1 MLIKKYVGAGMFAAT
16 LLCTSTV
23 YAEPEIT
30 LGLSNWP
37 GWVAWYVAK
46 HNGYFKKY
54 HANFKL
60 VWFSSYMT
68 SVEALSAGRIDANC
82 QALIDSLAP
91 IEKGVPIKVVLTTDN
106 SAGNDALMVDDSIKN
121 FSGLKGKVVAV
132 RMDSIEQYLD
142 EYALKKNG
150 LKPGNVKFVNMSTA
164 DAAAALMAGRVP
176 AAGVWN
182 PWIQRIE
189 NRKAGHVLFSSA
201 SAPGVIP
208 DIVAAKESVLKKYPE
223 QFKRLAKVWFRTVQ
237 FIDRH
242 PRAAAKIMA
251 PHVELSPAEYQ
262 GSLRGTKLFGKVL
275 NNYSMNKNYINMT
288 VSLYKATEDTGKF
301 LKSAGA
307 IRKIPSPESFIDPSF
322 VNSAI
327 K

>member
-1 MLIKKYVGAGMFAAT
+1 MKKHFKIGLLAAA
-16 LLCTSTV
+16 LLSSSAAYGT
-23 YAEPEIT
+23 PEIT

-37 GWVAWYVAK
+37 GWVAWYVAQ
-46 HNGYFKKY
+46 HNGYFKEY

-60 VWFSSYMT
+60 VWFTSYET

-82 QALIDSLAP
+82 EALIDALAP
-91 IEKGVPIKVVLTTDN
+91 IERGVPIKIVLTTDN
-106 SAGNDALMVDDSIKN
+106 SAGNDALMVNNSIKN
-121 FSGLKGKVVAV
+121 FAGLKGKEIGV

-150 LKPGNVKFVNMSTA
+150 LSPNSVKFVNMSTS
-164 DAAAALMAGRVP
+164 DAAAALMAGRIP

-208 DIVAAKESVLKKYPE
+208 DTVAVQEKILKEYPN
-223 QFKRLAKVWFRTVQ
+223 QFTKLAKVWFKTVQ
-237 FIDRH
+237 FIDKH
-242 PRAAAKIMA
+242 PKEAAAIMA
-251 PHVELSPAEYQ
+251 PHVDLNAAEYEQ
-262 GSLRGTKLFGKVL
+262 SLSGTKLFGKKL
-275 NNYSMNKNYINMT
+275 NHLSMNTQYQNMT
-288 VSLYKATEDTGKF
+288 VSLYKSTKDTGLF
-301 LKSAGA
+301 LKSVGA
-307 IRKIPSPESFIDPSF
+307 IKKIPEPALFIDPEF
-322 VNSAI
+322 VNQAS